1 MFSIFL
7 EELPDGD
14 DFVIIEHKAKQLIT
28 DKIQT
33 EIVLWYQKHRIN
45 ERLYKLFDIFR
56 TECKFIKDSYK
67 EIDKIIKGV
76 KPPTAERLYPSQETE
91 NSSDFDECEIYPK
104 FLVKLKRRFV
114 LFSWT
119 ATPISARII
128 LALGTVIGDY
138 LIEMKRIRRYR
149 GNKISHMLMLA
160 ERELEKSSSEAI
172 YEDLR
177 KTFLEDFRSD
187 LEQVCNSIIPKQIKA
202 DQELIENI
210 VKEDRDYQALKEEYI
225 PIEQSCKQIIGHLLH
240 AKLTLLSN
248 QPCIKKEGIQLGRG
262 SCSTVHLCDV
272 QLGDRDIQCA
282 VKKITSPLRHEEYE
296 QLAEAVNLR

>member
-1 MFSIFL
+1 MFSL
-7 EELPDGD
+7 EELPDGN
-14 DFVIIEHKAKQLIT
+14 DFGIIEHKAKQLIT
-28 DKIQT
+28 DKIQA
-33 EIVLWYQKHRIN
+33 EIVLWYQKHRI
-45 ERLYKLFDIFR
+45 KLFDFFR
-56 TECKFIKDSYK
+56 EEFKFTKDKYK
-67 EIDKIIKGV
+67 EIEKSIQGI
-76 KPPTAERLYPSQETE
+76 KPPIADRLYLSRETQT
-91 NSSDFDECEIYPK
+91 SSDYDVCEPSPT
-104 FLVKLKRRFV
+104 FFVKLKMLISNFLWMANPITLTGY
-114 LFSWT
+114 LFDK
-119 ATPISARII
+119 
-128 LALGTVIGDY
+128 G
-138 LIEMKRIRRYR
+138 KIRQFRE
-149 GNKISHMLMLA
+149 NKKSHMLMLA
-160 ERELEKSSSEAI
+160 KEEIKNYSSKAI
-172 YEDLR
+172 YEDL
-177 KTFLEDFRSD
+177 KQTFLEEFRSN
-187 LEQVCNSIIPKQIKA
+187 LEQVCDNIITEQTKA